1 MDAKTI
7 AGAGMIIGGGVLGYR
22 SMKELSGLGC
32 YGPAGYLTLGLT
44 AIGGGLFLFGK
55 LRGEAIGEATQEM
68 KDEIAGVMGAEVE
81 YMGVPVIANS
91 YGEESALKSG
101 DGVPQWYG
109 SAETFEASGYG
120 GTGPRTVM
128 TTADG
133 TRKYIRRNK
142 KGQFTPYQVNI
153 AGKKGS
159 ASIDRRMNA
168 RNYAK
173 SGHRDQGDANPVGM
187 IDRASRSIEN
197 AIDSVFGSETIETQ
211 MEPVIPNS
219 YGDNSALSSSNGV
232 PQWYGSAEQGYND
245 RDDESIGMRHRGH
258 HKQSLKSRRDESK
271 GMTGSMNHHHPYS
284 DVGTMMAETEMGLPV
299 VPNSFGEESTVVDSG
314 HGVPQWIGSAEFEAQ
329 PRTRMTTAG
338 GTRKYVR
345 RNNKGQFTTYQV
357 NVDGK
362 KGAAAIDRRMKAKN
376 YAKPGYRNEGD
387 AIPVRQGD
395 NKRQGRGVNT
405 DVAKSAE
412 ARTRMTLQDGTRRYV
427 RRNKKG
433 QFTNYQ
439 VNVDGKKGAIANDRR
454 QKAKNYAKPGF
465 RNEGDAK
472 ATRQGDRR

>member
-7 AGAGMIIGGGVLGYR
+7 TGAGMIIGGGIIGYR

-44 AIGGGLFLFGK
+44 AVGGGLFLFGK
-55 LRGEAIGEATQEM
+55 LRGEAVGAATQEI
-68 KDEIAGVMGAEVE
+68 KDEISGVMGAEVE
-81 YMGVPVIANS
+81 YMGIPVIANS
-91 YGEESALKSG
+91 YGDNSAGESS

-153 AGKKGS
+153 AGKRGS
-159 ASIDRRMNA
+159 ASIDRRMSA

-173 SGHRDQGDANPVGM
+173 AGHRDQGDANPMGM

-197 AIDSVFGSETIETQ
+197 AIDGVFGSDTIETE

-232 PQWYGSAEQGYND
+232 PQWYGSAE
-245 RDDESIGMRHRGH
+245 
-258 HKQSLKSRRDESK
+258 
-271 GMTGSMNHHHPYS
+271 
-284 DVGTMMAETEMGLPV
+284 TEMGLPV
-299 VPNSFGEESTVVDSG
+299 VPNSYGEESTVVDSG

-329 PRTRMTTAG
+329 PRTRMTTAN

-345 RNNKGQFTTYQV
+345 RNKEGQFTTYQV

-362 KGAAAIDRRMKAKN
+362 RGAASIDRRMKAKN
-376 YAKPGYRNEGD
+376 YAKAGFRDQGD
-387 AIPVRQGD
+387 AQPVRESD
-395 NKRQGRGVNT
+395 RRY
-405 DVAKSAE
+405 AKSGFRAE
-412 ARTRMTLQDGTRRYV
+412 PRTRMTTANGTRRYV
-427 RRNKKG
+427 RRNKEG
-433 QFTNYQ
+433 QFTSYQ

-454 QKAKNYAKPGF
+454 QKARNYAKPGY

-472 ATRQGDRR
+472 PARQGDRR

>member
-7 AGAGMIIGGGVLGYR
+7 TGAGMIIGGGILGYR

-44 AIGGGLFLFGK
+44 AVGGGLFLFGK
-55 LRGEAIGEATQEM
+55 LRGEAVGEATQEM
-68 KDEIAGVMGAEVE
+68 KDEIAGVMGAESMGKCFSCGKDAVSESLGHCLDCGQQYNAEVE
-81 YMGVPVIANS
+81 YMGIPVIANS
-91 YGEESALKSG
+91 FGDSSALESG

-187 IDRASRSIEN
+187 IDRASRSLEN
-197 AIDSVFGSETIETQ
+197 AIDGVFGSETIETQ

-232 PQWYGSAEQGYND
+232 PQWYGSAE
-245 RDDESIGMRHRGH
+245 
-258 HKQSLKSRRDESK
+258 
-271 GMTGSMNHHHPYS
+271 
-284 DVGTMMAETEMGLPV
+284 TEMGLPV
-299 VPNSFGEESTVVDSG
+299 VPNSFGEESTVVSSG

-345 RNNKGQFTTYQV
+345 RNDKGQFTTYQV

-362 KGAAAIDRRMKAKN
+362 RGAASIDRRMKAKN

-387 AIPVRQGD
+387 ANPVRQSD
-395 NKRQGRGVNT
+395 RKN
-405 DVAKSAE
+405 AE

-427 RRNKKG
+427 RRNKQG

-472 ATRQGDRR
+472 ATRQSDRR

>member
-55 LRGEAIGEATQEM
+55 LRGEAVGEATQEM

-91 YGEESALKSG
+91 YGDESALESG

-109 SAETFEASGYG
+109 SAETFEAQ
-120 GTGPRTVM
+120 PRTVM
-128 TTADG
+128 TTANG

-159 ASIDRRMNA
+159 AAIDRRMKA
-168 RNYAK
+168 KNYAK
-173 SGHRDQGDANPVGM
+173 AGYRDQGDANPVGM

-197 AIDSVFGSETIETQ
+197 AIDGVFGSETIETQ

-232 PQWYGSAEQGYND
+232 PQWYGS
-245 RDDESIGMRHRGH
+245 
-258 HKQSLKSRRDESK
+258 
-271 GMTGSMNHHHPYS
+271 
-284 DVGTMMAETEMGLPV
+284 AETEMGLPV

-338 GTRKYVR
+338 GTRKYIR
-345 RNNKGQFTTYQV
+345 RNKKGQFTPYQV

-362 KGAAAIDRRMKAKN
+362 RGAASIDRRMKAKN
-376 YAKPGYRNEGD
+376 YAKAGFRDQGD
-387 AIPVRQGD
+387 ANPVRQSD
-395 NKRQGRGVNT
+395 RKN
-405 DVAKSAE
+405 AE

-433 QFTNYQ
+433 QFTTYQ

-454 QKAKNYAKPGF
+454 QKARNYAKPGF

-472 ATRQGDRR
+472 PVRQGDR

>member
-7 AGAGMIIGGGVLGYR
+7 TGAGMIIGGGIIGYR

-44 AIGGGLFLFGK
+44 AVGGGLFLFGK
-55 LRGEAIGEATQEM
+55 LRGEAVGEATQEI
-68 KDEIAGVMGAEVE
+68 KDEISGVMGAEVE
-81 YMGVPVIANS
+81 YMGIPVIANS
-91 YGEESALKSG
+91 YGDNSAGESS

-153 AGKKGS
+153 AGKRGS

-173 SGHRDQGDANPVGM
+173 AGHRDQGDANPVGM

-197 AIDSVFGSETIETQ
+197 AIDGVFGSDTIETQ

-232 PQWYGSAEQGYND
+232 PQWYGSAE
-245 RDDESIGMRHRGH
+245 
-258 HKQSLKSRRDESK
+258 
-271 GMTGSMNHHHPYS
+271 
-284 DVGTMMAETEMGLPV
+284 TEMGLPV
-299 VPNSFGEESTVVDSG
+299 VPNSYGEESTVVDSG

-329 PRTRMTTAG
+329 PRTRMTTAN
-338 GTRKYVR
+338 GTRK
-345 RNNKGQFTTYQV
+345 
-357 NVDGK
+357 
-362 KGAAAIDRRMKAKN
+362 
-376 YAKPGYRNEGD
+376 
-387 AIPVRQGD
+387 
-395 NKRQGRGVNT
+395 
-405 DVAKSAE
+405 
-412 ARTRMTLQDGTRRYV
+412 
-427 RRNKKG
+427 
-433 QFTNYQ
+433 
-439 VNVDGKKGAIANDRR
+439 
-454 QKAKNYAKPGF
+454 
-465 RNEGDAK
+465 
-472 ATRQGDRR
+472 

>member
-1 MDAKTI
+1 MGKCFSCGKNA
-7 AGAGMIIGGGVLGYR
+7 VSESLGHCLDCGQQYN
-22 SMKELSGLGC
+22 
-32 YGPAGYLTLGLT
+32 
-44 AIGGGLFLFGK
+44 
-55 LRGEAIGEATQEM
+55 
-68 KDEIAGVMGAEVE
+68 AEVE
-81 YMGVPVIANS
+81 YMGIPVIANS
-91 YGEESALKSG
+91 FGDSSALESG

-173 SGHRDQGDANPVGM
+173 AGYRDQGDANPVGM
-187 IDRASRSIEN
+187 IDRASRSLEN
-197 AIDSVFGSETIETQ
+197 AIGGVFGSETIETQ

-232 PQWYGSAEQGYND
+232 PQWYGSAE
-245 RDDESIGMRHRGH
+245 
-258 HKQSLKSRRDESK
+258 
-271 GMTGSMNHHHPYS
+271 
-284 DVGTMMAETEMGLPV
+284 TEMGLPV
-299 VPNSFGEESTVVDSG
+299 VPNSFGEESTVVSSG

-345 RNNKGQFTTYQV
+345 RNDKGQFTTYQV

-362 KGAAAIDRRMKAKN
+362 RGAASIDRRMKAKN

-387 AIPVRQGD
+387 ANPVRQSD
-395 NKRQGRGVNT
+395 RKN
-405 DVAKSAE
+405 AE

-427 RRNKKG
+427 RRNKQG

-472 ATRQGDRR
+472 ATRQSDRR

>member
-91 YGEESALKSG
+91 YGDESALESG

-109 SAETFEASGYG
+109 SAETFEAQ
-120 GTGPRTVM
+120 PRTVM
-128 TTADG
+128 TTANG

-159 ASIDRRMNA
+159 AAIDRRMKA
-168 RNYAK
+168 KNYAK
-173 SGHRDQGDANPVGM
+173 AGYRDQGDANPVGM

-197 AIDSVFGSETIETQ
+197 AIDGVFGSETIETQ

-232 PQWYGSAEQGYND
+232 PQWYGS
-245 RDDESIGMRHRGH
+245 
-258 HKQSLKSRRDESK
+258 
-271 GMTGSMNHHHPYS
+271 
-284 DVGTMMAETEMGLPV
+284 AETEMGLPV

-345 RNNKGQFTTYQV
+345 RNKKGQFTPYQV

-362 KGAAAIDRRMKAKN
+362 RGAASIDRRMKAKN
-376 YAKPGYRNEGD
+376 YAKAGYRDQGD
-387 AIPVRQGD
+387 AHPVRD
-395 NKRQGRGVNT
+395 MDRKN
-405 DVAKSAE
+405 AE
-412 ARTRMTLQDGTRRYV
+412 PRTRMKLQDGTRRYV

-433 QFTNYQ
+433 QFTTYQ

-454 QKAKNYAKPGF
+454 QKARNYAKPGY

-472 ATRQGDRR
+472 PVRQGDR

>member
-68 KDEIAGVMGAEVE
+68 KDEIAGVMSAEVE

-91 YGEESALKSG
+91 YGEESALESG

-109 SAETFEASGYG
+109 SAETFEAQ
-120 GTGPRTVM
+120 PRTVM
-128 TTADG
+128 TTANG

-159 ASIDRRMNA
+159 AAIDRRMKA
-168 RNYAK
+168 VNYAK
-173 SGHRDQGDANPVGM
+173 AGFRDQGDAKPVGM
-187 IDRASRSIEN
+187 IDRASRRIEN
-197 AIDSVFGSETIETQ
+197 AIDGVFGSETIETQ

-271 GMTGSMNHHHPYS
+271 GMTDSMNHHHPYS

-345 RNNKGQFTTYQV
+345 RNDKGQFTTYQV

-362 KGAAAIDRRMKAKN
+362 RGAASIDRRMKAKN

-387 AIPVRQGD
+387 AKPVRQND
-395 NKRQGRGVNT
+395 RKN
-405 DVAKSAE
+405 AE
-412 ARTRMTLQDGTRRYV
+412 ARTRMTTADGTRKYI

-433 QFTNYQ
+433 QFTSYQ

-472 ATRQGDRR
+472 ATRQSDRR

>member
-7 AGAGMIIGGGVLGYR
+7 TGAGMIIGGGILGYR

-44 AIGGGLFLFGK
+44 AVGGGLFLFGK

-81 YMGVPVIANS
+81 YMGIPVVANS
-91 YGEESALKSG
+91 FGDSSALESS

-109 SAETFEASGYG
+109 SAETFEAQ
-120 GTGPRTVM
+120 PRTVM

-133 TRKYIRRNK
+133 TRKYIRRK
-142 KGQFTPYQVNI
+142 KNGQFTKYQVNI

-159 ASIDRRMNA
+159 AAIDRRMKA
-168 RNYAK
+168 KNYAK
-173 SGHRDQGDANPVGM
+173 AGFRDQGDANPVGM
-187 IDRASRSIEN
+187 IDRASRSLEN
-197 AIDSVFGSETIETQ
+197 AIDGVFGSETIETQ
-211 MEPVIPNS
+211 MEPVIANS
-219 YGDNSALSSSNGV
+219 YGDSSALSSSNGV
-232 PQWYGSAEQGYND
+232 PQWYGSAEGYND

-271 GMTGSMNHHHPYS
+271 GMTGSMNRHHPYS

-299 VPNSFGEESTVVDSG
+299 VPNSYGEESTVVNSG

-329 PRTRMTTAG
+329 PRTRMTTAD

-345 RNNKGQFTTYQV
+345 RNKDGQFTNYQV

-362 KGAAAIDRRMKAKN
+362 RGAASIDRRMKAKN
-376 YAKPGYRNEGD
+376 YARAGFRDQGD
-387 AIPVRQGD
+387 ANATRQND
-395 NKRQGRGVNT
+395 RKN
-405 DVAKSAE
+405 AE
-412 ARTRMTLQDGTRRYV
+412 ARTRMTTADGTRKYV
-427 RRNKKG
+427 RRNKDG
-433 QFTNYQ
+433 QFTSYQ

-454 QKAKNYAKPGF
+454 QKARNYAKPGF
-465 RNEGDAK
+465 REQGDAK

>member
-55 LRGEAIGEATQEM
+55 LRGEAVGEATQEM

-91 YGEESALKSG
+91 YGDESALESG

-109 SAETFEASGYG
+109 SAETFEAQ
-120 GTGPRTVM
+120 PRTVM
-128 TTADG
+128 TTANG

-159 ASIDRRMNA
+159 AAIDRRMKA
-168 RNYAK
+168 KNYAK
-173 SGHRDQGDANPVGM
+173 AGYRDQGDANPVGM

-197 AIDSVFGSETIETQ
+197 AIDGVFGSETIETQ

-232 PQWYGSAEQGYND
+232 PQWYGS
-245 RDDESIGMRHRGH
+245 
-258 HKQSLKSRRDESK
+258 
-271 GMTGSMNHHHPYS
+271 
-284 DVGTMMAETEMGLPV
+284 AETEMGLPV

-338 GTRKYVR
+338 GTRKYIR
-345 RNNKGQFTTYQV
+345 RNKKGQFTPYQV

-362 KGAAAIDRRMKAKN
+362 RGAASIDRRMKAKN
-376 YAKPGYRNEGD
+376 YAKAGFRDQGD
-387 AIPVRQGD
+387 ANPVRQSD
-395 NKRQGRGVNT
+395 RKN
-405 DVAKSAE
+405 AE

-433 QFTNYQ
+433 QFTTYQ

-454 QKAKNYAKPGF
+454 QKARNYAKPGY

-472 ATRQGDRR
+472 PVRQGDR